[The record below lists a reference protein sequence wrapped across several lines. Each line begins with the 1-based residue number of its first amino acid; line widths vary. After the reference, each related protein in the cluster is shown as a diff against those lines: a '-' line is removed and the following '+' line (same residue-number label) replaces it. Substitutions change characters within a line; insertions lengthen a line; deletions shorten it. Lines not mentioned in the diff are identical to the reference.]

1 MQPDVPHQEKMM
13 EKNRPA
19 TIFSVIIIV
28 LICGVGILA
37 SFVCAPDHPIKTSLI
52 TLAVILGGLA
62 AITAVLFLVY
72 VPLFTLVARI
82 FGKSRGR
89 R

>member
-1 MQPDVPHQEKMM
+1 M
-13 EKNRPA
+13 ETNRPV
-19 TIFSVIIIV
+19 TIFGVIVIV

-62 AITAVLFLVY
+62 AITAILFLVF
-72 VPLFTLVARI
+72 VPLFTLIARI
-82 FGKSRGR
+82 FGKGR
-89 R
+89 ARK